1 MEGWKSDMH
10 TCRKYG
16 IKRGGAREREKG
28 REREREGGRMKM
40 RGGGGGSERKRECMY
55 ISIHVPKP
63 LTCTSFV
70 YV

>member
-28 REREREGGRMKM
+28 RERERREGGRMKM
-40 RGGGGGSERKRECMY
+40 RGGGEGVKGKENVCA
-55 ISIHVPKP
+55 
-63 LTCTSFV
+63 
-70 YV
+70 

>member
-28 REREREGGRMKM
+28 REGEREGGRMKM
-40 RGGGGGSERKRECMY
+40 RGGEGVKGKEN
-55 ISIHVPKP
+55 V
-63 LTCTSFV
+63 CT
-70 YV
+70 

>member
-16 IKRGGAREREKG
+16 IKRGGARER
-28 REREREGGRMKM
+28 REREEGGRENENE
-40 RGGGGGSERKRECMY
+40 RGGGSERKRECVC
-55 ISIHVPKP
+55 IIIHKP